1 MASDAKQVAS
11 AQQTLASTRSRNAQS
26 KANAQQSL
34 TTARLNKQSTVAAN
48 AVKGKPASESDLAAA
63 EANVA
68 TAEAALA
75 TAELAL
81 EQTTLLAPANGTIAS
96 IGASVGETVSGGG
109 TTASSS
115 SSSSSSSSTGAAA
128 TPLFTLVDLAQ
139 LEVVAGFSEIDAAKI
154 RPGQTA
160 TVTVDALPNEK
171 FAAHVLSV
179 DTLSTVTSN
188 VVTYNVTFVLDNPS
202 AKVKPG
208 MSADVDVIIAQADNV
223 LNLTSSAVRTT
234 GGRSTVTVRRNGED
248 VTVSVV
254 TGLKGDST
262 TEIVSGLSATDQV
275 VLPVTVGT
283 GSTSQTGFP
292 AGGPPGGGLGGGFGG
307 GGFGR

>member
-1 MASDAKQVAS
+1 M
-11 AQQTLASTRSRNAQS
+11 
-26 KANAQQSL
+26 
-34 TTARLNKQSTVAAN
+34 
-48 AVKGKPASESDLAAA
+48 
-63 EANVA
+63 
-68 TAEAALA
+68 
-75 TAELAL
+75 
-81 EQTTLLAPANGTIAS
+81 
-96 IGASVGETVSGGG
+96 
-109 TTASSS
+109 
-115 SSSSSSSSTGAAA
+115 
-128 TPLFTLVDLAQ
+128 
-139 LEVVAGFSEIDAAKI
+139 AGFSEIDAAKI

-262 TEIVSGLSATDQV
+262 TEIVSGLSRDR
-275 VLPVTVGT
+275 
-283 GSTSQTGFP
+283 
-292 AGGPPGGGLGGGFGG
+292 PGRAPRDDRNRINVPNRVPGRRAAWRRPRRRGFGG

>member
-1 MASDAKQVAS
+1 MP
-11 AQQTLASTRSRNAQS
+11 SRGSPPPQ
-26 KANAQQSL
+26 
-34 TTARLNKQSTVAAN
+34 
-48 AVKGKPASESDLAAA
+48 SDLAAA

-115 SSSSSSSSTGAAA
+115 SSSSSTGAAA

-154 RPGQTA
+154 RPGQAA

-188 VVTYNVTFVLDNPS
+188 VVTYNVTFVLDSPS

-234 GGRSTVTVRRNGED
+234 GGRSTVTVRRDGED

-262 TEIVSGLSATDQV
+262 TEIVSGLSTTDEI
-275 VLPVTVGT
+275 VLPVTVGS

>member
-1 MASDAKQVAS
+1 M
-11 AQQTLASTRSRNAQS
+11 
-26 KANAQQSL
+26 
-34 TTARLNKQSTVAAN
+34 
-48 AVKGKPASESDLAAA
+48 
-63 EANVA
+63 
-68 TAEAALA
+68 
-75 TAELAL
+75 
-81 EQTTLLAPANGTIAS
+81 
-96 IGASVGETVSGGG
+96 GETVSGGG

-154 RPGQTA
+154 SPGQAA

-262 TEIVSGLSATDQV
+262 TEIVSGLSATDRDRASGDGRNR
-275 VLPVTVGT
+275 LDLTNR
-283 GSTSQTGFP
+283 FP
-292 AGGPPGGGLGGGFGG
+292 
-307 GGFGR
+307 GRRAAWRSPRRRLRRRASADEQIAADHRGCSG